1 MKHYSFKI
9 LGAIA
14 MIAFAAGCATDTKS
28 KENLMTAAGFKTI
41 VASSAQQQQHLKSLP
56 AAKISMVQ
64 RKGKTYYV
72 FPDVTHNQLFVGSPA
87 QYKTYQQL
95 RLQNK
100 MATEQLES
108 AELYQE
114 ATSQLEMWGP
124 WWY

>member
-14 MIAFAAGCATDTKS
+14 ILALAAGCATDTKS
-28 KENLMTAAGFKTI
+28 KENLLSAAGFKTVI
-41 VASSAQQQQHLKSLP
+41 ASSPKQQQHLKSLP
-56 AAKISMVQ
+56 AGKVSLVQ
-64 RKGKTYYV
+64 RKGKSYYI
-72 FPDVTHNQLFVGSPA
+72 FPDPTRNQLFVGSPS

-114 ATSQLEMWGP
+114 ATTQWEMWGP